1 MDICQL
7 TAFNNRDHLCRI
19 IIFRIQRLSMRRNL
33 HITAVEPII
42 IIEQQSLKQN
52 RVRLI
57 FFVTTVT
64 HILDKP

>member
-1 MDICQL
+1 
-7 TAFNNRDHLCRI
+7 
-19 IIFRIQRLSMRRNL
+19 MRRNL